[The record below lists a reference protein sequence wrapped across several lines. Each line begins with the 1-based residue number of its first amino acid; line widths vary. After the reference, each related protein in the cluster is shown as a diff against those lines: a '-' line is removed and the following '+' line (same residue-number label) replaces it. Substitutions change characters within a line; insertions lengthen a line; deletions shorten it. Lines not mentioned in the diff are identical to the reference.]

1 MKSLILF
8 VDDNKEFVLSMK
20 LLLEG
25 KDYEVVTAY
34 NGKKALEEL
43 SRLENIPNIIISDI
57 MMPVMNGYDFYLKV
71 SQNRKWVRIPF
82 LFLSAK
88 TEIEDVRFGKM
99 LGVDDYI
106 SKPCKIEEILTRI
119 EFILDQRRENLET
132 SEKINDKL
140 IEAFKFRDPM
150 LNTIDKIKFI
160 FLYYLK
166 WEDGKPKIIN
176 RYPTNEIPSINLD
189 KITTQS
195 YSSMVK
201 IYKKTQKFN
210 EYFFSLT
217 MSFLDEYILL
227 NWMNEGG
234 GINNDIQEYT
244 YMLCAIT
251 PNLHYLQ
258 GERIKEILKEISV
271 KINKNR
277 DWDIKEFWEK
287 LTHIYEM
294 KF

>member
-8 VDDNKEFVLSMK
+8 VDDNKEFVLTMK
-20 LLLEG
+20 LLLESN
-25 KDYEVVTAY
+25 DYEVVIAY
-34 NGKKALEEL
+34 NGEKALEEL
-43 SRLENIPNIIISDI
+43 SRLEKIPDIIISDI

-88 TEIEDVRFGKM
+88 AQIEDIRFGKM

-106 SKPCKIEEILTRI
+106 SKPSKIEDILARI
-119 EFILDQRRENLET
+119 EIILNQKREDVVT
-132 SEKINDKL
+132 SEKISDKL

-150 LNTIDKIKFI
+150 LNTSDKIKFI
-160 FLYYLK
+160 FLFYLK
-166 WEDGKPKIIN
+166 WEDGEPKIIN
-176 RYPTNEIPSINLD
+176 RYPKNEIPLINLD

-201 IYKKTQKFN
+201 IYKKTKKFH
-210 EYFFSLT
+210 EYIFSLT

-227 NWMNEGG
+227 NWMNGEDRTD
-234 GINNDIQEYT
+234 NDIQEHT
-244 YMLCAIT
+244 YMLCAIA

-258 GERIKEILKEISV
+258 GERVKEILKEIST
-271 KINKNR
+271 KINKNK
-277 DWDIKEFWEK
+277 DWDIKKFWEK

>member
-1 MKSLILF
+1 
-8 VDDNKEFVLSMK
+8 
-20 LLLEG
+20 
-25 KDYEVVTAY
+25 
-34 NGKKALEEL
+34 
-43 SRLENIPNIIISDI
+43 
-57 MMPVMNGYDFYLKV
+57 
-71 SQNRKWVRIPF
+71 
-82 LFLSAK
+82 
-88 TEIEDVRFGKM
+88 M

-119 EFILDQRRENLET
+119 KFILDQKRENIET

-258 GERIKEILKEISV
+258 SERIKEILKEISV